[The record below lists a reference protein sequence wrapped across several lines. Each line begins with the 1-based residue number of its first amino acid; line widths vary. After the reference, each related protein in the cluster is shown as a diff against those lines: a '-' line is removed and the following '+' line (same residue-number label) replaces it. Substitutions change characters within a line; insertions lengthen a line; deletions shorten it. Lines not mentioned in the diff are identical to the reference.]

1 MNLGEILDKQRRSSY
16 IAVIVC
22 LLTGGVFRLYRQ
34 ELLAWLNNLLQ
45 LNITKIEQCGT
56 GYGFFFLHSHTLVV
70 MEPQR
75 VSGVAVE

>member
-1 MNLGEILDKQRRSSY
+1 MNLGEILDKQRRSSW

-22 LLTGGVFRLYRQ
+22 LLTGGVFCLYRQ

-56 GYGFFFLHSHTLVV
+56 GYGFSFLHSHTLD